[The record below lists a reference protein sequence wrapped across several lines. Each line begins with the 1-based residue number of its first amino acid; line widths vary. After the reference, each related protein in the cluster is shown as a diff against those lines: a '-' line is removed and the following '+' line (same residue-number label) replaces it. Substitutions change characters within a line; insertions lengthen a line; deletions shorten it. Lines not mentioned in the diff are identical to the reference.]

1 MVATPSPAPFSILLV
16 EDESTVC
23 LALSRILTREFP
35 ESTVYTAESGIAG
48 LELFK
53 QHSPEIVIT
62 DINMPIMD
70 GIEMAEEIKAIRNDT
85 KFIVIT
91 GYFDKN
97 YLERFGEIG
106 FVDYIVK
113 PVDFNKLF
121 AAIEKCLAEIL
132 VGK

>member
-1 MVATPSPAPFSILLV
+1 MVATLSPAPFSILLV

-121 AAIEKCLAEIL
+121 AAIEKCLAEML

>member
-1 MVATPSPAPFSILLV
+1 MVTTPSFAPFSILVV
-16 EDESTVC
+16 EDDSIVC
-23 LALSRILTREFP
+23 LAVSRILTKEFP
-35 ESTVYTAESGIAG
+35 DSTVYIAENGSAGI
-48 LELFK
+48 ELFK
-53 QHSPEIVIT
+53 KHTPEIVIT
-62 DINMPIMD
+62 DINMPNMD
-70 GIEMAEEIKAIRNDT
+70 GIEMASEIKSIRTDT
-85 KFIVIT
+85 KFIVVT

-121 AAIEKCLAEIL
+121 AAIEKCRAEIP